1 MLGFKYPI
9 MQLATKSVRAFVFS
23 NFVVFR
29 AVLTVAGIAAVAL
42 GM

>member
-23 NFVVFR
+23 NFVAFR
-29 AVLTVAGIAAVAL
+29 AVAGIAAVAL